1 MRMVTINSFLVRIDF
16 FLTDPGKFLEIVGRL
31 NVLIDELYESLR
43 FSDGK
48 LNRTDKQDNAE
59 HLQVKSQNQVQ
70 NVQSPRRNQNLIA

>member
-43 FSDGK
+43 FSDWK
-48 LNRTDKQDNAE
+48 LNRTNKQDNAE
-59 HLQVKSQNQVQ
+59 HLHVKSQNQVQ
-70 NVQSPRRNQNLIA
+70 NVQSPRRH